1 MPPIDQLIQ
10 GNRYM
15 FYRHDAFAF
24 QGKVFRANYI
34 DVCNLSIR
42 LSCYNCIDEDP
53 NEGIWTMPLDWIEKV
68 ENLNE
73 ITDIGLLPED
83 VVICIDNFA

>member
-1 MPPIDQLIQ
+1 
-10 GNRYM
+10 M

-34 DVCNLSIR
+34 DVRNLSIR
-42 LSCYNCIDEDP
+42 VSYYSNLDYDNCTP
-53 NEGIWTMPLDWIEKV
+53 TIWTMPLEWIEKV
-68 ENLNE
+68 ENLSE
-73 ITDIGLLPED
+73 IADCGLLPED